1 MPKKPDFG
9 QELDNGSEREAS
21 PIPNFETL
29 YGGLNLPGDMRALA
43 ESRGYHY
50 TADGLDIQREL
61 TADDWHNILP
71 EIKALQSSYQLII
84 GDWMLYGFEHGYVLS
99 YEEMATLTG
108 MQPQT
113 IEVYTSIC
121 RNIPRLIR
129 INPLKFSHYR
139 LIAPLPEDER
149 VVWIEFAVNRGL
161 SFRTLQKLIT
171 LSQVP
176 MLPEST
182 SPDDMTI
189 APAVDAP
196 TLSDEME
203 VVQEAVARPAS
214 TKEVRNYSRKFWK
227 CIEADRLQDME
238 QDEMYLYMLFVQDKF
253 AQLKRMKK

>member
-21 PIPNFETL
+21 PVPNFETL

-43 ESRGYHY
+43 VERGYHY

-84 GDWMLYGFEHGYVLS
+84 GDWMLYGFEQGYVVS
-99 YEEMATLTG
+99 YEDMAALTG

-149 VVWIEFAVNRGL
+149 IPWIEFAVNRGL

-171 LSQVP
+171 LSQSP
-176 MLPEST
+176 MLVEST
-182 SPDDMTI
+182 SPLDIEMPDGVTI
-189 APAVDAP
+189 ERVDPPAPV
-196 TLSDEME
+196 EE
-203 VVQEAVARPAS
+203 EAEARPAPI
-214 TKEVRNYSRKFWK
+214 KQVRDYSRKFWK
-227 CIEADRLQDME
+227 CLEEDRLEDMDQGE
-238 QDEMYLYMLFVQDKF
+238 LHILMSFIQDKF
-253 AQLKRMKK
+253 NQLRRLKK